1 MTTMIT
7 KETDFL
13 ENTGMYTTRKE
24 PRKSFATYQRNQ
36 NKFYLNTLNLIDRKA
51 AIMLRVNA
59 TILSASVIFFNY
71 ISSINFGVKIAAI
84 LIVTSFVSL
93 LFSILASKPNSL
105 SFLRRFKKDI
115 VSKYKK
121 KEENL
126 FMIGMSSDK
135 TLDEYEEAYN
145 KVLKSQELQ
154 IGNQVRIMYLLEKE
168 MKRGFFYLELAY
180 SSFLVGLLI
189 LILVLFFANI

>member
-1 MTTMIT
+1 MTT
-7 KETDFL
+7 KETDFH

-36 NKFYLNTLNLIDRKA
+36 NKFYLSTLNLIDRKA

-71 ISSINFGVKIAAI
+71 ISSINFGVRIAII
-84 LIVTSFVSL
+84 LIITSFTSL
-93 LFSILASKPNSL
+93 IFSILASKPNTL
-105 SFLRRFKKDI
+105 SFHKRFKRDI

-121 KEENL
+121 EEENL

-135 TLDEYEEAYN
+135 TLEEYEKAYN
-145 KVLKSQELQ
+145 KILNSQELQ

-168 MKRGFFYLELAY
+168 MKRGYFYLELAY

-189 LILVLFFANI
+189 LILVLFFANIL

>member
-71 ISSINFGVKIAAI
+71 ITSINFGVKIAAI